1 MAEET
6 LQLQL
11 GDIIQIDAPTNDKL
25 NEQTF
30 LITYIDTKNIEVK
43 NIISLKQ
50 TTLVLDEEGE
60 LDDETIVSISLLS
73 RDPEEGYARQN
84 GLLPK
89 TWITI
94 TLSGDLPAIFSGQIT
109 NLEEDM
115 IEVETFPEKETIYL
129 DFGYKGLPR
138 DIPIKS
144 IEIRD
149 PPDIEISEQVPPPL
163 EGEEQKEE
171 KQVNIP
177 VPEVKKQI
185 QQFIVQADDITF
197 GKDLGEVSQ
206 VVQLDESVERY
217 GIQTQTNDLLDEL
230 LSTVPNAKRTTKV
243 MNRIHLMIERFKEMR
258 DLFSEKDD
266 FGNPINPIVKGANY
280 KPLVQSLKKLNKTLY
295 WILPVVKNKKK
306 VYDVDEAE
314 TEEVNDV
321 VPLTMAEAQIQ
332 ETDALDH
339 YKTNTIPDSENKYDF
354 LLKVIQENG
363 AIFEAPED
371 AVDNEDYLTRQLV
384 ETNLNTVVDNLDD
397 FYSSV
402 VSKENLARKRY
413 LMTKYNLGFTKLETV
428 IEQGSKPFNRVVQ
441 ATPNTKIF
449 LKSLMLLPEEVVRF
463 SRIQLPGSS
472 ILLKSALNKEGFKY
486 YKRFTKDT
494 TVSTEVIES
503 FETPIKHDFLQGATE
518 IILDDSLQNEEDKY
532 EKYLQSVI
540 PKTKTLFTMVKK
552 YIDEKLTLSEIVKE
566 LEPFLVYS
574 DDLTYKQYREM
585 NTFIKTKI
593 NEYKKSFVAKNR
605 DFRSLQSGKKFA
617 DKTWYSLFNVLKK
630 QKKDVL
636 EEGYGLKMRDYTSS
650 ENYHKIMELDSGR
663 LFLTAVALENLLLMT
678 PVDINDI
685 FERERLAIKDDIA
698 VDSPPD
704 SFEYGP
710 QSSGQGSKKDTCQ
723 SYVLVKRYR
732 ELDELLEDNG
742 KTIYVDKNL
751 DQTRYD
757 IAEEYSSER
766 ERMDPQEFEQFL
778 TEKLI
783 ENVGLSE
790 EKAKKDAASMVLG
803 KRVIDDGEYA
813 SLEIDGGEKMY
824 YYKRIGEIWERDES
838 IPEVK
843 MDETMF
849 CNIQPSCIKMDKQ
862 SECENTETAE
872 SSLEQK
878 SLDILIKEFDIKYEV
893 SKEEM
898 TRMIDNRFSYFKYR
912 LEVLKKLRVNER
924 YQYND
929 IQLKMGINATE
940 DDPIVVS
947 PYAQLRDLILGQ
959 QDIVKRNNDIL
970 RFQVTFTRDPSETE
984 DEFWF
989 YCKESNQ
996 KLLPKFIYTLAS
1008 TFVQNQY
1015 NYVRVLDQICA
1026 TQGKLSDDGNSW
1038 VDEHSGYVIKMV
1050 EFSTDEGY
1058 EDTGF
1063 KAASRELLK
1072 DELQSVRSGE
1082 LEKKFNDP
1090 NAEKISNVIR
1100 SMAGYMGFSI
1110 DPMQEFIIRN
1120 TLLIT
1125 NRIVPNEEEY
1135 NKKREAVA
1143 KKGKKL
1149 PAYIDAF
1156 HTSMMLVTFVYY
1168 LVGIQK
1174 AIPSIKTRKQFPGCK
1189 RSFEGFPLDGN
1200 GDDSAINYVACVA
1213 NKIKSGVAPW
1223 NVLKKMNATGI
1234 AKRMKDLINKY
1245 IVPDTSIQTQL
1256 NEKREYLLTGK
1267 DDDIPIE
1274 LDISQWQ
1281 TFLPPLVPIVTKP
1294 MEEIS
1299 QEFKNELI
1307 QNIRTGKSQQQGQMQ
1322 TLQGNMIHLPMLMIE
1337 EIQKVITKETPILTN
1352 MANEAFLEN
1361 SCCID
1366 EEEETTINYFYKRV
1380 PALKKYNEFVKKLHS
1395 IYNDIKSLSLAP
1407 RIFSPNNTRRV
1418 YPPLSNSF
1426 SKKTIYRAFI
1436 QYCKFGT
1443 LFPVP
1448 EKLQVLCLTK
1458 PEGFSLL
1465 DPLSKQIKELEQDG
1479 KNYSLEDMEN
1489 LLNIINRENI
1499 IHVPLYDDEE
1509 TSLERLRNYL
1519 REDTVAIPQKLH
1531 KILTDIVDTFEISVP
1546 EETKDMKALIN
1557 YLDREISD
1565 MKTSLITFLQRNS
1578 KLPKRKF
1585 GQVVEILTDNKWKE
1599 DEHHLRSINFMKNM
1613 MHDLTEVFP
1622 NMVVNSVDYDEV
1634 AFPKHWKKGLSE
1646 RHISD
1651 LRNIVYSYYRTLSQF
1666 YGKDVLK
1673 QVLQFITSKTELW
1686 RDFVYVLPVFERME
1700 HDGHLPS
1707 LNTSMVNMLIEYC
1720 LLQCYQV
1727 FIEAI
1732 DDTSPLGYPLR
1743 DTEAMVST
1751 TTEEIVNEE
1760 IGNIS
1765 EIDIISGEKLQR
1777 SELVASFLLQVI
1789 EIFGKTKAMIN
1800 YSYEDVIYRVNVSKE
1815 KEKDQFTK
1823 RLKDLS
1829 DEEREIENLM
1839 KNHKL
1844 GVWSKGLSKGVTQ
1857 YEQDTYDEER
1867 RAMEEI
1873 MALER
1878 QVGKDD
1884 FVSDMNRDVY
1894 VNEAREEA
1902 RRAAEI
1908 EAEAMRI
1915 EYMGEDADYDEMG
1928 LDGDEQFN

>member
-30 LITYIDTKNIEVK
+30 LITYIDSKNIEVK
-43 NIISLKQ
+43 NITSLKQ

-89 TWITI
+89 TWVTI

-149 PPDIEISEQVPPPL
+149 PPDIEISEQVPLPL

-230 LSTVPNAKRTTKV
+230 LSTIPNAKRTTKV
-243 MNRIHLMIERFKEMR
+243 MNRIHLMIERFKELR
-258 DLFSEKDD
+258 DVFSEKDD
-266 FGNPINPIVKGANY
+266 YGNPIHPFVKGANY
-280 KPLVQSLKKLNKTLY
+280 TPLVQSLKKLNKSLY
-295 WILPVVKNKKK
+295 WIMPVVKNKKK

-321 VPLTMAEAQIQ
+321 ISLTMAESQIR

-339 YKTNTIPDSENKYDF
+339 YKTNTIPDSENKYEF
-354 LLKVIQENG
+354 LLKVIHENG
-363 AIFEAPED
+363 ETFEPPDDGTDSSE
-371 AVDNEDYLTRQLV
+371 YLTRQQI
-384 ETNLNTVVDNLDD
+384 ETNLTTFVDNLDD

-402 VSKENLARKRY
+402 VARENLARKRY

-428 IEQGSKPFNRVVQ
+428 IEQGSKPFNRVVE

-494 TVSTEVIES
+494 TVNTEVIES

-593 NEYKKSFVAKNR
+593 NEYKKTFVAKNR

-710 QSSGQGSKKDTCQ
+710 QSSGEGSKKDTCQ
-723 SYVLVKRYR
+723 SFVLVKRYR

-757 IAEEYSSER
+757 IAEEYSTER

-783 ENVGLSE
+783 ANVGLSE
-790 EKAKKDAASMVLG
+790 EKARKDATSMVLG

-824 YYKRIGEIWERDES
+824 YYKRLGEIWERDES

-862 SECENTETAE
+862 SDCENTETAE

-912 LEVLKKLRVNER
+912 LEVLKKLRLNER

-929 IQLKMGINATE
+929 TQLKMGINATE

-947 PYAQLRDLILGQ
+947 PYAQLRDLILGH

-1135 NKKREAVA
+1135 NKKRDAVA

-1174 AIPSIKTRKQFPGCK
+1174 AIPSIRTRKQFPGCK
-1189 RSFEGFPLDGN
+1189 RSFAGFPLDGN

-1307 QNIRTGKSQQQGQMQ
+1307 QNIRTGKSQQQRQMQ
-1322 TLQGNMIHLPMLMIE
+1322 TVQGNMIHHPMLMFE
-1337 EIQKVITKETPILTN
+1337 EIQNDITKETPILTN

-1366 EEEETTINYFYKRV
+1366 EDEETTINYFYKRV

-1578 KLPKRKF
+1578 KLTKRKF
-1585 GQVVEILTDNKWKE
+1585 GQVVEILTDNNWKE
-1599 DEHHLRSINFMKNM
+1599 DDHHLRSINFMKNM

-1666 YGKDVLK
+1666 YGKDTLK

-1686 RDFVYVLPVFERME
+1686 RDFVYVLPIFERME

-1707 LNTSMVNMLIEYC
+1707 LNTSMINTLIEYC
-1720 LLQCYQV
+1720 LLQCFQT
-1727 FIEAI
+1727 FIQTI
-1732 DDTSPLGYPLR
+1732 DDTSPLGFPLR
-1743 DTEAMVST
+1743 DTETMVST
-1751 TTEEIVNEE
+1751 TTEEFVNEE

-1777 SELVASFLLQVI
+1777 SELVASFLLQVL

-1915 EYMGEDADYDEMG
+1915 EYMGEDADYDELG